1 LISYSGTDAAITGS
15 KGLEF
20 WSLERELEFSA
31 VAISLVCY
39 DALLVLALFNYH
51 PA

>member
-1 LISYSGTDAAITGS
+1 MPYSGTDAAIAGS

-31 VAISLVCY
+31 MAISLICY
-39 DALLVLALFNYH
+39 DTLLVLALFNYY